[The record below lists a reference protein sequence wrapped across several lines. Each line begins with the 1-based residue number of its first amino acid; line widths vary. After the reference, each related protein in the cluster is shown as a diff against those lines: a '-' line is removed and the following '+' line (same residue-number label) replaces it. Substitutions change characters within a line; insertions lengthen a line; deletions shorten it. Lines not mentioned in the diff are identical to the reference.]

1 MCSTWWGRCFPVPR
15 AGLGLAGCSPGSG
28 DTSVPS
34 GTAARRE
41 LRPERGISLEPAGKG
56 RVYREMINSLFA
68 DLLQE
73 LEGAEKVD
81 CRVVGWFFF
90 FVKAVKLLCHAVMV
104 NEVRPA
110 V

>member
-1 MCSTWWGRCFPVPR
+1 MVGKMLPR
-15 AGLGLAGCSPGSG
+15 APSRAGAGRVSPGSG

-41 LRPERGISLEPAGKG
+41 LHPERGISPEPAGKG

-81 CRVVGWFFF
+81 CRVVGVLVFF
-90 FVKAVKLLCHAVMV
+90 C
-104 NEVRPA
+104 ESC
-110 V
+110 